1 MHGLQVKDCS
11 PTLKGNVR
19 VASPS
24 WQFTLHMDSKQ
35 KLQLKAIMKL
45 LKEVADEAH
54 HEAEQGEVKP
64 LSNHQLKRVY
74 EQRVKDLL

>member
-1 MHGLQVKDCS
+1 
-11 PTLKGNVR
+11 
-19 VASPS
+19 
-24 WQFTLHMDSKQ
+24 MDSKQ